1 MKALTAKGLILFT
14 FTLIIAGCGFSPEGR
29 LKAIDFEKV
38 KQAVDEEDPV
48 KSKDLLDPQI
58 ENVGKLCKSLK
69 AAKIEN
75 RHFDAVDQYRRY
87 DFMTSL
93 GGIAIIQENLKKGTI
108 VEISA
113 KDREEIKFICDKLVF
128 DAENIIKGKN

>member
-1 MKALTAKGLILFT
+1 MSLKAFKLLLLLTFVLVIS
-14 FTLIIAGCGFSPEGR
+14 GCGFSAESR
-29 LKAIDFEKV
+29 LKSIDFQKV
-38 KQAVDEEDPV
+38 KEAVDTEDPQI
-48 KSKDLLDPQI
+48 SKELLDPQI
-58 ENVGKLCKSLK
+58 EKVGKLCESLK

-128 DAENIIKGKN
+128 DAEKIIKGKN